1 MNELEFTKKIS
12 NMSEKT
18 LECVE
23 DRIYN
28 DCVYYNDCTFCPHKF
43 EIYESCH
50 CKLNAI
56 TMFKRRKNNERKTSS
71 KTDY

>member
-1 MNELEFTKKIS
+1 MSELEFTEKIS
-12 NMSEKT
+12 NMSEKQ

-28 DCVYYNDCTFCPHKF
+28 DCVYYNDCYFCPHKF

-56 TMFKRRKNNERKTSS
+56 TIFKRRKKDETKKTN
-71 KTDY
+71 